1 MGGRC
6 AELGRIRCAVDV
18 DVAGTGVGI
27 SCFQPVQTED
37 ACQHGINGRSGA
49 GPGSHG
55 YAGDEQGVKRSVFP
69 MLGADGKAPERG
81 AAGAFLTA
89 GARRAGG
96 NGGAEKCLPLV
107 IAKGKFLVGDA
118 DADGR
123 HWIYDLRF
131 TNYEVRFFYVPL
143 APKTEAR

>member
-1 MGGRC
+1 
-6 AELGRIRCAVDV
+6 
-18 DVAGTGVGI
+18 
-27 SCFQPVQTED
+27 
-37 ACQHGINGRSGA
+37 
-49 GPGSHG
+49 
-55 YAGDEQGVKRSVFP
+55 

-123 HWIYDLRF
+123 HWIDDLRF
-131 TNYEVRFFYVPL
+131 TNYEVRFFKFRSPRRRKRADYSFVL
-143 APKTEAR
+143 RNS